1 MKRKSLGILLISTV
15 LASSSV
21 MCSLFGPVDNGKE
34 SDQVKQ
40 TTIISMQKTVDVL
53 QQRAITATVEPTTPI
68 SFPTMVKPP
77 SGSISGSVSY
87 PAEGIPPL
95 RIVAIK
101 VDTGEY
107 FSTVIIDRNGFVLN
121 GLPAGKYHVLAYRVD
136 PAGADPNL
144 AGGFSQFVLCG
155 QTAECTDHSL
165 VEVEILSSTVT
176 KNINPMDW
184 YAPAGSF
191 PVDPTK

>member
-1 MKRKSLGILLISTV
+1 
-15 LASSSV
+15 
-21 MCSLFGPVDNGKE
+21 MCSLFGPADAGKE

-40 TTIISMQKTVDVL
+40 ATIVSLQKTVDVR
-53 QQRAITATVEPTTPI
+53 QQQAVTATVEPTTPI

-77 SGSISGSVSY
+77 SGSISGSLSY

-101 VDTGEY
+101 IDTGEY
-107 FSTVIIDRNGFVLN
+107 FATEVTDNKTYGLD
-121 GLPAGKYHVLAYRVD
+121 GLPVGKYHVLAYRVD

-144 AGGFSQFVLCG
+144 AGGFSQYVLCG

-165 VEVEILSSTVT
+165 VEVEVLSGIVT
-176 KNINPMDW
+176 TNINPMDW